1 MKEIM
6 LVPAEVLGV
15 VVVGVDEEAAQV
27 SVRHAAVLTDRSLEA
42 AEIGKPVDGPV
53 LGVDPDVLT
62 EERPDLVL
70 VCVGHAAVLTGH
82 HLDTKLGE
90 LIGVNLHPVH
100 VDPIEREQLL
110 DALLGVGK
118 DGVVGLLHLNV
129 ALHLLRLVEQ
139 GHVILGDT
147 ECGLGF

>member
-1 MKEIM
+1 M
-6 LVPAEVLGV
+6 
-15 VVVGVDEEAAQV
+15 
-27 SVRHAAVLTDRSLEA
+27 TRSCP
-42 AEIGKPVDGPV
+42 GQ
-53 LGVDPDVLT
+53 
-62 EERPDLVL
+62 
-70 VCVGHAAVLTGH
+70 
-82 HLDTKLGE
+82 

-110 DALLGVGK
+110 DALLGVGE
-118 DGVVGLLHLNV
+118 DWVVGLLHLNV